1 VDPTAGLYDL
11 LEAGAFRIG
20 NLENYVAEVSA
31 DECRVSNL
39 GGFTGH
45 ARVMGNNASGGA
57 TALGQGP

>member
-1 VDPTAGLYDL
+1 L